1 MVRQR
6 VRLTLHIIGSL
17 LKFFALAYIV
27 PLVIA
32 LHYGENWQI
41 FLYSLLITLTIGLL
55 LEFGFKTTKVIDRSD
70 GFTIVAFT
78 WLLIPLFGTIPYIFV
93 NLGFVDAFF
102 EAMSGFTTTGAT
114 ILNATGTEEFLTGTR
129 AFLAVPAGEGGAPLV
144 LKSVLLWR
152 SLTQWLG
159 GMGVVLLF
167 IAILPRLGVGGS
179 QLFDREF
186 PGPLPER
193 LRPRFSTTAR
203 LLWIIYVG
211 FTAAQIAL
219 LHFWA
224 KLELFDSVC
233 IAFATMPTGGF
244 TPTSTSIGAYD
255 NPLAEYIII
264 VFMFLAG
271 MSFITHYHVLRG
283 NWRAIKGEEFKLY
296 VIILAVAIAL
306 LIYSQGLSS
315 YREGIFQ
322 AISIMTTTGFVTDN
336 FAVWHAGARIVLLTL
351 MFIGACGGSTGG
363 AIKVV
368 RFLTLMKH
376 TRVMMRRAISPKAVI
391 PVKLNG
397 KPLQEGI
404 IRDIIS
410 FIFLYILVA
419 VAASIVL
426 VFLDLDLET
435 SISAVAATL
444 GNVGPGLGNVGPH
457 ANYAGLSAAAKAI
470 LTICMWLGRLE
481 LFTAI
486 MILFPRFWRA

>member
-6 VRLTLHIIGSL
+6 VGLTLHIIGSF
-17 LKFFALAYIV
+17 LKYFALAYIV
-27 PLVIA
+27 PLATA
-32 LHYGENWQI
+32 LYYGEDWRI
-41 FLYSLLITLTIGLL
+41 FLYSLLITLAVGLL
-55 LEFGFKTTKVIDRSD
+55 LEFGFKTTKVIERSD

-78 WLLIPLFGTIPYIFV
+78 WLLIPLFGTLPYLFLG
-93 NLGFVDAFF
+93 LGFLDSFF

-114 ILNATGTEEFLTGTR
+114 VLSTTGIGEF
-129 AFLAVPAGEGGAPLV
+129 FAVPR
-144 LKSVLLWR
+144 SILLWR

-167 IAILPRLGVGGS
+167 ISIFPRLGVGGS

-203 LLWIIYVG
+203 LLWTIYVG
-211 FTAAQIAL
+211 FTAAEIAL
-219 LHFWA
+219 LYFLA
-224 KLELFDSVC
+224 RLPLFDSFC
-233 IAFATMPTGGF
+233 ISFATIPTGGF
-244 TPTSTSIGAYD
+244 TPTVASIGVYH
-255 NPLAEYIII
+255 NPLAEYIIMI
-264 VFMFLAG
+264 FMFLAG

-283 NWRAIKGEEFKLY
+283 NWRAIKGEEFRLY
-296 VIILAVAIAL
+296 LIILVVATLL
-306 LIYSQGLSS
+306 LIGSQGLHS
-315 YREGIFQ
+315 YREGMFQ
-322 AISIMTTTGFVTDN
+322 AISIMTTTGFVTAD
-336 FAVWHAGARIVLLTL
+336 FSSWHAGARIVLLAL

-368 RFLTLMKH
+368 RFLTLIKH
-376 TRVMMRRAISPKAVI
+376 TSVMMRKAISPKAVI
-391 PVKLNG
+391 PVKLNQ

-419 VAASIVL
+419 VVASIVL
-426 VFLDLDLET
+426 VFLGLNLET

-444 GNVGPGLGNVGPH
+444 GNVGPGLGLVGP
-457 ANYAGLSAAAKAI
+457 ALNYADLPGAAKVI

-481 LFTAI
+481 LFTVLV
-486 MILFPRFWRA
+486 ILSPRFWKG

>member
-6 VRLTLHIIGSL
+6 VRLTLHVIGSF
-17 LKFFALAYIV
+17 LKYFALAYVV
-27 PLVIA
+27 PLVTA
-32 LHYGENWQI
+32 VYYGEDWRI
-41 FLYSLLITLTIGLL
+41 FLYSLLITITIGLL
-55 LEFGFKTTKVIDRSD
+55 LEFGFRTNKVIERGD
-70 GFTIVAFT
+70 GFTIVSFT
-78 WLLIPLFGTIPYIFV
+78 WLLIPLFGALPYLLGG
-93 NLGFVDAFF
+93 LGFVDAFF

-114 ILNATGTEEFLTGTR
+114 ILKVVEQL
-129 AFLAVPAGEGGAPLV
+129 P
-144 LKSVLLWR
+144 KSALLWR

-159 GMGVVLLF
+159 GMGVILLF
-167 IAILPRLGVGGS
+167 VAILPRLGVGGS

-211 FTAAQIAL
+211 FTAAQIVL
-219 LHFWA
+219 LYFWA
-224 KLELFDSVC
+224 RLELFDSVC
-233 IAFATMPTGGF
+233 ITFATMPTGGF
-244 TPTSTSIGAYD
+244 TPTTASIAAYS
-255 NPLAEYIII
+255 NPLAEYIIM

-271 MSFITHYHVLRG
+271 MNFITHYQVLRG
-283 NWRAIKGEEFKLY
+283 NWRAIRNEEFRLY
-296 VIILAVAIAL
+296 AIILAAAIFL
-306 LIYSQGLSS
+306 LILSQNFTSF
-315 YREGIFQ
+315 RKEMFQ
-322 AISIMTTTGFVTDN
+322 AISIMTTTGFVTAD
-336 FAVWHAGARIVLLTL
+336 FGSWHSGARIVLLAL

-368 RFLTLMKH
+368 RFLTLIKH

-404 IRDIIS
+404 IHDIIS

-426 VFLDLDLET
+426 VFLGLNLET

-444 GNVGPGLGNVGPH
+444 GNVGPGLGVVGPIS
-457 ANYAGLSAAAKAI
+457 NYASLGEPVKVI

-486 MILFPRFWRA
+486 MILSPRFWKG

>member
-6 VRLTLHIIGSL
+6 VGLTLHIIGSF
-17 LKFFALAYIV
+17 LKYFALAYII
-27 PLVIA
+27 PLVTA
-32 LHYGENWQI
+32 LYYGENWQI
-41 FLYSLLITLTIGLL
+41 FLYSLLITLAVGLFL
-55 LEFGFKTTKVIDRSD
+55 QFGFKTARIIERSD

-78 WLLIPLFGTIPYIFV
+78 WLLIPLFGTLPYLF
-93 NLGFVDAFF
+93 LQWGFVDAFF

-114 ILNATGTEEFLTGTR
+114 ILSTMGS
-129 AFLAVPAGEGGAPLV
+129 EGFFAAPRGI
-144 LKSVLLWR
+144 LLWR

-203 LLWIIYVG
+203 LLWTIYVG
-211 FTAAQIAL
+211 FTGAEIAL
-219 LHFWA
+219 LHFLA
-224 KLELFDSVC
+224 RVPFFDSIC
-233 IAFATMPTGGF
+233 ISFATIPTGGF
-244 TPTSTSIGAYD
+244 TPTTGSIEAYITEY
-255 NPLAEYIII
+255 PLAQYIIMF
-264 VFMFLAG
+264 FMFLAG
-271 MSFITHYHVLRG
+271 MSFILHYQFFRG
-283 NWRAIKGEEFKLY
+283 KWKAIKNEEFRLY
-296 VIILAVAIAL
+296 IIILAVAILL

-315 YREGIFQ
+315 YREGVFQ
-322 AISIMTTTGFVTDN
+322 AISIMTTTGFVTAD
-336 FAVWHAGARIVLLTL
+336 FGDWHGGARIVLLAL
-351 MFIGACGGSTGG
+351 MFIGACGASTGG

-368 RFLTLMKH
+368 RFLTLIKH
-376 TRVMMRRAISPKAVI
+376 TGVMMRKAISPKAVI
-391 PVKLNG
+391 PVKLNL
-397 KPLQEGI
+397 KPLQEGT

-410 FIFLYILVA
+410 FIFLYVIVA

-426 VFLDLDLET
+426 VFLGLDLET

-444 GNVGPGLGNVGPH
+444 GNVGPGLGGVGPTSS
-457 ANYAGLSAAAKAI
+457 YAGLTDPVKVV

-486 MILFPRFWRA
+486 MIFSPRFWKG